1 MYAAGLVAALRL
13 LPRRSSGWWAAAV
26 SLPPI
31 VVLGLLSG
39 WYMLAPAGLAVVA
52 LAHRHLT
59 TGGQNVAIGLTGLP
73 DVPAK
78 RTGATAR

>member
-1 MYAAGLVAALRL
+1 M
-13 LPRRSSGWWAAAV
+13 

-39 WYMLAPAGLAVVA
+39 WYLLAPAGLAVAA
-52 LAHRHLT
+52 LTHRHLT